1 METWNSAN
9 LPQDVSMLGLPVHN
23 DWVFGA
29 PYGYIDL
36 PPISIPILVL
46 VLTLIHARILI
57 LIGIRH

>member
-1 METWNSAN
+1 
-9 LPQDVSMLGLPVHN
+9 MLGLPVHN